1 MIPGSGSSSG
11 GGPDNPLQYSCLEN
25 PLDRG
30 AWWAAF
36 HGVTEN
42 QIQLK
47 RQSMHANML
56 MGFPGGSASKEPL
69 GSIPGL
75 GRSPGKGN
83 GNTPQYSCLGNPM
96 DRGAWQATV
105 HGVTK
110 RWTQLSAHAHTQ
122 TCLWDASF
130 FPLRIKIIV
139 PRPSGKVYVLT

>member
-1 MIPGSGSSSG
+1 MQTRSWASLVA
-11 GGPDNPLQYSCLEN
+11 PL
-25 PLDRG
+25 
-30 AWWAAF
+30 
-36 HGVTEN
+36 VKN
-42 QIQLK
+42 Q
-47 RQSMHANML
+47 RTHA
-56 MGFPGGSASKEPL
+56 GDARDL

-83 GNTPQYSCLGNPM
+83 GNTLQYSCLGNPM

-110 RWTQLSAHAHTQ
+110 SRTQLSAHAHTQ

-139 PRPSGKVYVLT
+139 LRPSGKVYVLTLIVYFIKERKLPGRLA